1 MPAVARAVVTS
12 APYEFVARRV
22 LLPWALQG
30 HQPSGEGLEIGAG
43 GGSMTARLLTE
54 YPRLRM
60 VATDYDPEMVGAA
73 GRSLARL
80 GDRVSVEQADAGSL
94 PFTAG
99 RFDFVLS
106 AAMLHHVVAW
116 ERALAEA
123 VRVLRPGGRL
133 IGYDVQDTAPV
144 RWMHA
149 TEHDADVRMLR
160 AGQLEAELA
169 RLGVTDVRVRTG
181 VLGLVMRFD
190 AGMPT

>member
-1 MPAVARAVVTS
+1 
-12 APYEFVARRV
+12 
-22 LLPWALQG
+22 
-30 HQPSGEGLEIGAG
+30 
-43 GGSMTARLLTE
+43 MTARLLTE

-60 VATDYDPEMVGAA
+60 VATDYDTEMVGVAE
-73 GRSLARL
+73 RRL
-80 GDRVSVEQADAGSL
+80 SSFGHRVNVEQADAGSL
-94 PFTAG
+94 PSTDG

-116 ERALAEA
+116 ERALAEP

-133 IGYDVQDTAPV
+133 IGYDVLDAAPV

-149 TEHDADVRMLR
+149 TEDDADVRMLR

-169 RLGVTDVRVRTG
+169 RLGVTDVRVRAG